1 MGAAASY
8 LQDVQAHR
16 EACAFLRV
24 FVCFCASVTSVS
36 QSVCLWMLPASACVQ
51 VLLGRH
57 ALHAYERAHEGVFC
71 VHGRDYR
78 SKSACYSW
86 AGATAFLRSP
96 WPQSICGQKDA
107 LRQMI

>member
-1 MGAAASY
+1 MAAAASY

-24 FVCFCASVTSVS
+24 FVCFCVSVMSVS

-57 ALHAYERAHEGVFC
+57 ALHAYERAHEGVSVC
-71 VHGRDYR
+71 TEETIAQSQRVTLG
-78 SKSACYSW
+78 
-86 AGATAFLRSP
+86 P
-96 WPQSICGQKDA
+96 VPQRFSVRLGPSLFVDKRM
-107 LRQMI
+107 L